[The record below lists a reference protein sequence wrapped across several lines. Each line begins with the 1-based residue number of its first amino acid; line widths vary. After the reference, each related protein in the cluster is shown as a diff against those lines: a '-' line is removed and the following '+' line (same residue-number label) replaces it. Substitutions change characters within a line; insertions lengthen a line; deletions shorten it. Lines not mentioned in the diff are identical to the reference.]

1 MSGTSALAAPRQ
13 AAEPRTRPW
22 KLSPYSL
29 PWHMLRI
36 AGSCALPLIMWFS
49 LGRVVRWGLLLLAAT
64 VSHGS
69 WYQARL
75 VVTVFLFT
83 LVVMTSLATTVGML
97 YVIRGALMET
107 RARRAAGEGHESIFG
122 AFNRTALLFSGI
134 YMTWGFVLQDVRDFM
149 DIDFFR
155 TPDIMFLDQFTGE
168 DSHVMQGLTNLGIVP
183 SLVGMV
189 LAYALKTVAGRRHEA
204 NEGRFS
210 GIVATFG
217 ELTFV
222 FYGINVV
229 AAAVETRTGWMGSRT
244 ALVALNEWVTDAQA
258 NVPGFAAVSEFVGEA
273 WPHVVEALILPLAWL
288 TVGVLAYGAYV
299 EDTEGTIKG
308 TRLEAVA
315 EHGKRR
321 THTMT
326 RRVASRLTAGWS
338 ERWIPPIN
346 AFRLT
351 ARGGAPLFGLFA
363 LCYVGLQVGSD
374 YLGRAGRYLL
384 ASDQPYFWF
393 VTDVPVDFVADLV
406 TTTLTM
412 CLIAATF
419 DLAATR
425 RRLDG

>member
-1 MSGTSALAAPRQ
+1 M
-13 AAEPRTRPW
+13 
-22 KLSPYSL
+22 LSPYSL
-29 PWHMLRI
+29 PLHVLRI
-36 AGSCALPLIMWFS
+36 AGSCALPLIMWFA

-107 RARRAAGEGHESIFG
+107 RARRAAGEGRENIFG
-122 AFNRTALLFSGI
+122 AFNRTALLFAGI

-149 DIDFFR
+149 NIDYFR
-155 TPDIMFLDQFTGE
+155 KPDALTVEAFTGE
-168 DSHVMQGLTNLGIVP
+168 HSGVAQGLTNLSLTV
-183 SLVGMV
+183 SLVAMI
-189 LAYALKTVAGRRHEA
+189 LAYVLKTVAGRRHEA

-210 GIVATFG
+210 GVLATFG
-217 ELTFV
+217 ELAFV

-229 AAAVETRTGWMGSRT
+229 GAAADTRSGWVGSRT
-244 ALVALNEWVTDAQA
+244 AFVALQDWVADAEKS
-258 NVPGFAAVSEFVGEA
+258 VPGFAAVSEFVTEA
-273 WPHVVEALILPLAWL
+273 WPYVVEALILPLAWL

-299 EDTEGTIKG
+299 EDTETTIRG
-308 TRLEAVA
+308 TRLETVA
-315 EHGKRR
+315 ERVRR
-321 THTMT
+321 THTLT
-326 RRVASRLTAGWS
+326 RRVAARLTAGWS
-338 ERWIPPIN
+338 ERWIPLIN

-351 ARGGAPLFGLFA
+351 VSGGAPLFGLFA
-363 LCYVGLQVGSD
+363 LCYVGLQIGSD
-374 YLGRAGRYLL
+374 YLGRAGRYLA
-384 ASDQPYFWF
+384 ASDEPYFWF
-393 VTDVPVDFVADLV
+393 VTDVPVDFVTELV

-425 RRLDG
+425 KRLGV

>member
-1 MSGTSALAAPRQ
+1 M
-13 AAEPRTRPW
+13 
-22 KLSPYSL
+22 LSPYSL
-29 PWHMLRI
+29 PVHMLRI

-64 VSHGS
+64 ISHGS

-75 VVTVFLFT
+75 IATVFLFT

-97 YVIRGALMET
+97 HVIRGALMET
-107 RARRAAGEGHESIFG
+107 QARRAAGEGREGIFG
-122 AFNRTALLFSGI
+122 ALNRTALLFAGI

-149 DIDFFR
+149 DIDLFR
-155 TPDIMFLDQFTGE
+155 QPDVIFTDAFSGQ
-168 DSHVMQGLTNLGIVP
+168 DSKVMEGLTNLDLTI

-189 LAYALKTVAGRRHEA
+189 LAYVLKTVFGRKHEA
-204 NEGRFS
+204 SEGRFS

-217 ELTFV
+217 ELAFV

-229 AAAVETRTGWMGSRT
+229 ATAVDTRSGWVGSRT
-244 ALVALNEWVTDAQA
+244 ALVALKEWVTDAEA
-258 NVPGFAAVSEFVGEA
+258 NVPGFAAFWGFMGDA
-273 WPHVVEALILPLAWL
+273 WPYVVEALILPLAWL
-288 TVGVLAYGAYV
+288 TVGVLVYGAYV
-299 EDTEGTIKG
+299 DDTETTIRG
-308 TRLEAVA
+308 TRLETVA
-315 EHGKRR
+315 ARMEQ
-321 THTMT
+321 THTLT
-326 RRVASRLTAGWS
+326 RRVAARLTAGWT
-338 ERWIPPIN
+338 ERWIPLIN

-351 ARGGAPLFGLFA
+351 VRGGAPLFGLFA

-384 ASDQPYFWF
+384 AGDRPYFWF
-393 VTDVPVDFVADLV
+393 VTDVPVEFVTDLV

-425 RRLDG
+425 SRLGR